1 MLYCPWSPLSAH
13 KLFSLVVMFT
23 VAAVTVM
30 SPGVISYSSS
40 FSDYIRGVDV
50 IAETRFVLTKG
61 AQSFEWEDYGFR
73 LHAPKG
79 SLPEGLDQCE
89 VKVKV
94 SLSGHFDL
102 PEGSELVSAVYWV
115 YSPHLFLEPLTVEIQ
130 HCAAITTPTQCAQ
143 LTFIRTKCTQ
153 KELPYSFKEL
163 DGGSFKPN
171 TPYGSIPVT
180 HFSGI
185 GVAKISIKRSSNR
198 KGVLHGRP
206 GTQDLSQTSSS
217 SSRATSEK
225 DDIDVQVQYCGQLY
239 IFKRVN
245 DWRLHFVVTK
255 DLQVCL
261 KVHYI
266 LQHSFVLTYVY
277 GIWIF
282 NLC

>member
-1 MLYCPWSPLSAH
+1 MLFQVWLPLDCVLYCPWSPLSAH

-30 SPGVISYSSS
+30 SPGVISYASS
-40 FSDYIRGVDV
+40 FADYIRGVDV
-50 IAETRFVLTKG
+50 IAETHFVLTKG

-102 PEGSELVSAVYWV
+102 PESSELVSAVYWV

-153 KELPYSFKEL
+153 KELPY
-163 DGGSFKPN
+163 
-171 TPYGSIPVT
+171 
-180 HFSGI
+180 
-185 GVAKISIKRSSNR
+185 
-198 KGVLHGRP
+198 
-206 GTQDLSQTSSS
+206 
-217 SSRATSEK
+217 
-225 DDIDVQVQYCGQLY
+225 
-239 IFKRVN
+239 RVN

-282 NLC
+282 QIYAEI